1 VAVKNPEQLAK
12 SNKRIAIIGVFGESE
27 AEKFVFRRNPDAG
40 SYRLSANEFFDKV
53 RPQLRFCSG
62 KALPIGNTVFN
73 QTSIEPP
80 KKDANGRFAGHGVQ
94 IPVDS
99 PLLDVTP
106 IANAS
111 DYEMMQARGGE
122 LFKQLLTDLDSLQQF
137 DQSSFS
143 AATLRLARW
152 YMYQHASDAS
162 PDRKIAWT
170 DWEDLGFDHDLVSK
184 TLHYMTCCPSDEVEA
199 ESKVKSALNK
209 HAKAAALT
217 TELVDGL
224 VEGLRQCRRTCEVEA
239 HDDPLIGKFIAE
251 GNGFVADFAG
261 SEGGFHLPN
270 VGGKSLLQYYS
281 FFRHRSDR
289 VHSFARNGALHSFI
303 FMWLSGKYTKFKGLN
318 DARAVADTMYKLSI
332 EGQGDK
338 RIPGQTQAERLRN
351 FEIVRD
357 SFSDVGKADKQK
369 LEKLE
374 TYERFQVALNREIVK
389 NLQPA
394 REFRREVLAERNQ
407 SLFIMLSQ
415 MAGGKAGAIFQEA
428 SKQCAGLVKIYRG
441 AKNARV
447 EEGQLLSKET
457 FLQVFEKLRGD
468 QNAAVMDKIIEKV
481 TALSATGDDLK
492 TQVCEVV
499 VQGIAVQT
507 KTFFDSTFLENIED
521 IGEEIEQL
529 RDIYRLHQSV
539 TVDRSSS
546 GAAGGA
552 EGLGMAGA
560 IVTNVEVGLPVEA
573 GEEEQKGS
581 EELQRYRSSLQA
593 AAKGAGFGGDALPMA
608 TQIGIP
614 RALEKAAATAH
625 SDGSEGEIKDK
636 SGKVLATI
644 TADEEGSLKILVEDD
659 APRDKFLDDDLV
671 LELGGEKVKVVDAD
685 VKLDHLATSSDGKGD
700 AKKTTNNFGSL
711 SDCKQRIRAKYMSE
725 DESDSMFRQSA
736 RALSL
741 GEYMLAAPQNQ
752 INLGV
757 SDLSNVLGVIL
768 DATEHIGRLD
778 PKIFDPATQLEPDI
792 LSRMNL
798 SLHYPVNDRRELQN
812 IVQYHANQCKA
823 LEALIPYLSELRDI
837 RAVLNAASG
846 SDAEVLVLNGT
857 VADQVENVRT
867 PFFISDRP
875 SIVYLTRQ
883 AQPGQAS
890 VKGLGE
896 AIIEEAQRKKDNP
909 VVPIVVTPAEVN
921 QAGVAFSVLSPS
933 TFKLPELVASAT
945 SRGSAGLP
953 ITGTPVNTYLAAAM
967 SLLGDVFRESLGKV
981 DGLTRKTDKAIADT
995 LKLPLKSVHDGR
1007 YVTDLFRDLWAAKE
1021 GPLLSELITTKWL
1034 NLCLADNAVPIADSI
1049 QKDCRE
1055 VLKAAYDGSADVAG
1069 MAFRGIET
1077 ESIPDFRQLP
1087 PIHAPSGNSLAAT
1100 HRGVALA
1107 SGDLGVKQVGG
1118 FGKLAFVS
1126 AWGAVFGGGGASAE
1140 DADA

>member
-1 VAVKNPEQLAK
+1 MTVKNPEQLAK
-12 SNKRIAIIGVFGESE
+12 SNKRIAIIGVFGESD
-27 AEKFVFRRNPDAG
+27 AEKFVFRRSPDAN
-40 SYRLSANEFFDKV
+40 SFRLSANEFFDKV

-143 AATLRLARW
+143 SATLRLARW
-152 YMYQHASDAS
+152 YMYQYASDAS

-209 HAKAAALT
+209 HSKAAALT
-217 TELVDGL
+217 TELVDAL

-239 HDDPLIGKFIAE
+239 HDDPLIGKFISE

-303 FMWLSGKYTKFKGLN
+303 FMWLSGKYAKFKGLN
-318 DARAVADTMYKLSI
+318 DARGVADTMYKLSI

-357 SFSDVGKADKQK
+357 SFSDVAKAEKQK

-374 TYERFQVALNREIVK
+374 TYERFQEALNREIVK

-415 MAGGKAGAIFQEA
+415 MAGGKAGAIFQQA
-428 SKQCAGLVKIYRG
+428 SKQCSSLVKIYRG
-441 AKNARV
+441 AKNARA
-447 EEGQLLSKET
+447 EEGQLLSKEN

-481 TALSATGDDLK
+481 NALSSSGDQLK
-492 TQVCEVV
+492 SDVCEVV

-529 RDIYRLHQSV
+529 RDIYKLHQSV
-539 TVDRSSS
+539 TIDRSSS
-546 GAAGGA
+546 GAAGAA

-560 IVTNVEVGLPVEA
+560 IVTNVEVGLPVEV
-573 GEEEQKGS
+573 GEEEAKGS
-581 EELQRYRSSLQA
+581 EELQRYRSSLQG
-593 AAKGAGFGGDALPMA
+593 AAKNAGFGVSAAPSE

-614 RALEKAAATAH
+614 RALEKAAASAH
-625 SDGSEGEIKDK
+625 QSGNEGEIKDA
-636 SGKVLATI
+636 SGKVLATV
-644 TADEEGSLKILVEDD
+644 TAEEEGSLKIIVEDG
-659 APRDKFLDDDLV
+659 AARDKFLSDDLV
-671 LELGGEKVKVVDAD
+671 LELGGEKVKVIDAD
-685 VKLDHLATSSDGKGD
+685 VKLDHLANTDGKSD

-711 SDCKQRIRAKYMSE
+711 SDCKQRIRSKYMSE

-736 RALSL
+736 RALAL
-741 GEYMLAAPQNQ
+741 GEYMLAAPQSQ

-837 RAVLNAASG
+837 RALLNAASG

-857 VADQVENVRT
+857 VSDQVENVRT

-875 SIVYLTRQ
+875 GIVYLTRQ
-883 AQPGQAS
+883 SQPAQTA

-909 VVPIVVTPAEVN
+909 VVPVVVTPAEVS
-921 QAGVAFSVLSPS
+921 QAGVAFSVFSPS
-933 TFKLPELVASAT
+933 TFKMPEMVPSSQ
-945 SRGSAGLP
+945 SRTSAGLP
-953 ITGTPVNTYLAAAM
+953 ITGLPVNVYLAAAM
-967 SLLGDVFRESLGKV
+967 SLLGDVFRENLGKIE
-981 DGLTRKTDKAIADT
+981 GLTRKTDKAIADT

-1007 YVTDLFRDLWAAKE
+1007 YVTDLFRDLWCSKE

-1034 NLCLADNAVPIADSI
+1034 NLCLSDDTVAIADSV

-1055 VLKAAYDGSADVAG
+1055 VLKSAYDGSAEVAG
-1069 MAFRGIET
+1069 MAFRGLET
-1077 ESIPDFRQLP
+1077 ESVSDFRQLP
-1087 PIHAPSGNSLAAT
+1087 PIHAPSGNALAAT

-1107 SGDLGVKQVGG
+1107 SGDLGVKGVGG
-1118 FGKLAFVS
+1118 FGKLAFTA
-1126 AWGAVFGGGGASAE
+1126 AWAKVFGGGAGGADDAE
-1140 DADA
+1140 A